1 MPIWNQKLKEL
12 RERNGWSQKELA
24 KKLDVKQ
31 STIAAYEAGR
41 NEPKIDT
48 LLRITDLFHVS
59 LDYLFGRQ
67 DASGD
72 NATLYEAICS
82 LSERDRNILKKTVK
96 AFSDTADED
105 IPG

>member
-1 MPIWNQKLKEL
+1 MPVWNHKLKEL
-12 RERNGWSQKELA
+12 REHNGWSQKELA
-24 KKLDVKQ
+24 EKLDVKQ

-48 LLRITDLFHVS
+48 LLRITDISHVS

-67 DASGD
+67 DDNGG

-82 LSERDRNILKKTVK
+82 LSDRDRSILAKTVK
-96 AFSDTADED
+96 AFSDTTDED
-105 IPG
+105 IPR